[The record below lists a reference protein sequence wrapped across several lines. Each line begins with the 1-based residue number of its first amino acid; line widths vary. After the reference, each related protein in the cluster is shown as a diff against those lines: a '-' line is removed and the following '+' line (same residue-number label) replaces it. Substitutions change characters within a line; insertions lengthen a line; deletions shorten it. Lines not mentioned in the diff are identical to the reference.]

1 MHADRLDPV
10 NDPAGQGVAWH
21 ALSEGE
27 VLAKLEASWDGL
39 TEAQAQ
45 VRRREFGRNLL
56 PAQRPPTLA
65 AIFLRNIL
73 SPLIYIL
80 LAAGVV
86 ALLLGDLTDAGFIL
100 AVVLLDAGLGTV
112 QEWNAE
118 RSAASLRQLLRVVAR
133 VRRNGAL
140 AEIPAEELVPGD
152 QVLLES
158 GMRVPADLRLLQANS
173 LSVDAALL
181 TGESVPVATTAQ
193 PLGAGL
199 GLADRRNMA
208 FAGSAVAS
216 GRGVGFVV
224 ATGAWTEVGKIAGSL
239 AAAATAKSPLV
250 IRIERFSRDISW
262 AVLVACAVLGGVAYS
277 RGMPLLE
284 VFYMAVALAVSAV
297 PEGLPVAMTV
307 ALSIATRR
315 MARRNVIVRQLTAVE
330 GLGSCTYIA
339 SDKTGTLTANKQTVK
354 AVWLPGGERVRLEH
368 AKIAVAEA
376 VRERLSRLVRI
387 SAIGNEATARKAGR
401 LWHFS
406 GDAVDVAFWELAVK
420 LGLDPAALGRE
431 VAILGEIPFES
442 ERAYAAKLFE
452 DDGAMQVAVK
462 GAPEVVLARCA
473 NMLTGSGVAPL
484 DRPRLELEL
493 AALTRS
499 GLRVMAIA
507 EAAVAKTPE
516 AGSFGESDLPPLVLL
531 GFAGLMDPPRHGAKE
546 AVAKCR
552 QAGIQVA
559 MVTGD
564 HPLTA
569 LAVAREV
576 GIAESESEVLTG
588 AQLAELGSPEVPLF
602 LDAVGAARVFA
613 RVSPMQKL
621 EIVDA
626 LVKLGHFVA
635 VTGDGVNDAPALKRA
650 HIGVAMGSGTD
661 VTQETAAIIIAD
673 DKFASIEAGVEEG
686 RFAYDNIRKVAYL
699 LVSTGAAEVALF
711 VLALLGGTPL
721 PLLPVQVLWLNLVTN
736 GVQDVA
742 LAFESG
748 EPGAMKRPPRPPTEG
763 LFNRLMIQQTALSGA
778 VIGVVAFLDFYW
790 LTARWGLGAVQ
801 ARNHLLLL
809 MVLMENFHVFNCRSE
824 YTSVFRIPLRRNRM
838 LVAGVAIAQGIHLL
852 AMHFP
857 PAQRV
862 LQVAPIPLRE
872 ELLPLALAASVLVA
886 MELFKLVKARA

>member
-1 MHADRLDPV
+1 M
-10 NDPAGQGVAWH
+10 AWH
-21 ALSEGE
+21 ALSESE

-56 PAQRPPTLA
+56 PALRPPTLV

-86 ALLLGDLTDAGFIL
+86 ALFLGDLTDAGFIL
-100 AVVLLDAGLGTV
+100 AVVLLDAGLGTL

-140 AEIPAEELVPGD
+140 AEIPAEEVVPGD

-158 GMRVPADLRLLQANS
+158 GARVPADLRLLQVNS

-181 TGESVPVATTAQ
+181 TGESVPVASTAQ

-208 FAGSAVAS
+208 YAGSAVAS

-224 ATGAWTEVGKIAGSL
+224 ATGALTEVGKIAGSL

-354 AVWLPGGERVRLEH
+354 AVWLPGGERVTLEH

-420 LGLDPAALGRE
+420 LGLDPATLGRE
-431 VAILGEIPFES
+431 VAMLGEIPFES
-442 ERAYAAKLFE
+442 ERAYAARLFE
-452 DDGAMQVAVK
+452 DDGAMKVAVK

-473 NMLTGSGVAPL
+473 NMLTGSGVARL

-493 AALTRS
+493 AALTRT

-507 EAAVAKTPE
+507 EAAVANTP

-661 VTQETAAIIIAD
+661 VTKETAAIIIAD

-711 VLALLGGTPL
+711 VLALLWGTPL
-721 PLLPVQVLWLNLVTN
+721 PLLPVQLLWLNLVTN
-736 GVQDVA
+736 GIQDVA

-748 EPGAMKRPPRPPTEG
+748 EPGAMQRPPRPPTEG

-778 VIGVVAFLDFYW
+778 VIGVVAFLDFYL
-790 LTARWGLGAVQ
+790 LTAGWGLGAVP

-824 YTSVFRIPLRRNRM
+824 YTSAFRIPLRRNRM

-852 AMHFP
+852 AMHSP

-862 LQVAPIPLRE
+862 LQVAPIPLGE

-886 MELFKLVKARA
+886 MELFKLAKARGK